1 MSLLAKLA
9 CNAAADLIE
18 CGSAALHPGICIE
31 VVTRLAVQAS
41 QEPRRVSADFLKFW
55 AGQTV
60 SNLGSSVTLFA
71 LPLLVFKLT
80 GSPLNLGATSATS
93 FLPYL
98 LFGLVIGAWV
108 DRVDRKRLMIATD
121 VARALLIAVIP
132 LLADAGQLRVGWIY
146 LVAFLQSTL
155 TIAFD
160 AAEFAAIPSLVASK
174 DDLVTANGRIQASYS
189 AAQVAG
195 PLLAGLLIAAISV
208 QQVFWLDALSFLL
221 SAASLA
227 MVRRRFNV
235 ARQGADGKE
244 SQGTGNRR
252 RAIFR
257 EVAEGLRYVL
267 GHPVLRSISA
277 MMAIINLLGSTVYA
291 QLVLFAKDRLA
302 ATDTQVGILYSAGSV
317 GVVGLSLAA
326 GRLRRRWPFSK
337 VALSALVL
345 DGLMT
350 VALSLTRW
358 YWLALLLWAANS
370 GLGILFNV
378 NTGSLRQQ
386 IVPNELLGRVISI
399 AGVLAWSAIPIGT
412 LLGGLAIEWT
422 GDVALVF
429 GVIGTLVVMVALA
442 FSLSPIGHAE
452 RYLEARS
459 EQSP

>member
-1 MSLLAKLA
+1 M
-9 CNAAADLIE
+9 
-18 CGSAALHPGICIE
+18 
-31 VVTRLAVQAS
+31 AVQTS
-41 QEPRRVSADFLKFW
+41 QEPQRRVSADFLKFW
-55 AGQTV
+55 CGQTV
-60 SNLGSSVTLFA
+60 SNLGSSVTIFA

-121 VARALLIAVIP
+121 IARALLIAVIP
-132 LLADAGQLRVGWIY
+132 VLADAGQLRVGWIY
-146 LVAFLQSTL
+146 VIAFLQSTL
-155 TIAFD
+155 TIGFD
-160 AAEFAAIPSLVASK
+160 AAEFAAIPSLVAST

-208 QQVFWLDALSFLL
+208 QQVFWLDSLSFLL
-221 SAASLA
+221 SAVSLA
-227 MVRRRFNV
+227 MVRRRFNL
-235 ARQGADGKE
+235 QPEGADGAASAE
-244 SQGTGNRR
+244 ASPGADGTGTQR

-257 EVAEGLRYVL
+257 EVADGLRYVL

-277 MMAIINLLGSTVYA
+277 MMAIINLLAGTVYA

-302 ATDTQVGILYSAGSV
+302 ATDTEVGILYSAGSI
-317 GVVGLSLAA
+317 GVVALSLTA
-326 GRLRRRWPFSK
+326 GWLRRRWPFSK
-337 VALSALVL
+337 VALTALVL
-345 DGLMT
+345 DGLLT
-350 VALSLTRW
+350 VGLSLTRW

-370 GLGILFNV
+370 GLGILFNI

-399 AGVLAWSAIPIGT
+399 AGVLAWSAIPVGA
-412 LLGGLAIEWT
+412 LLGALAIEWT

-429 GVIGTLVVMVALA
+429 GVIGALVVAVALA
-442 FSLSPIGHAE
+442 FSFSPIGHAE
-452 RYLEARS
+452 RYLPADS
-459 EQSP
+459 KQSG

>member
-1 MSLLAKLA
+1 LA
-9 CNAAADLIE
+9 CDA
-18 CGSAALHPGICIE
+18 GIE
-31 VVTRLAVQAS
+31 VVIGLAVQAD
-41 QEPRRVSADFLKFW
+41 QGPRRRVSADFLKFW

-60 SNLGSSVTLFA
+60 SNLGSSVTFFA

-80 GSPLNLGATSATS
+80 GSPLNLGATSATT

-108 DRVDRKRLMIATD
+108 DRVDRKRLMIASDLT
-121 VARALLIAVIP
+121 RALLIAVIP
-132 LLADAGQLRVGWIY
+132 LLADAGQLRIGWIY
-146 LVAFLQSTL
+146 VVALLQSTV

-160 AAEFAAIPSLVASK
+160 SAEFAAIPSLVESK
-174 DDLVTANGRIQASYS
+174 DDLVTANGRIQASYY

-195 PLLAGLLIAAISV
+195 PLLAGLLIAVISV
-208 QQVFWLDALSFLL
+208 QQVFWLDSLSFLL

-227 MVRRRFNV
+227 MVRRRFNLERD
-235 ARQGADGKE
+235 AEGEGP
-244 SQGTGNRR
+244 RR

-257 EVAEGLRYVL
+257 EVLEGLRYVL

-277 MMAIINLLGSTVYA
+277 MMAIINLIGSTVMA
-291 QLVLFAKDRLA
+291 QLVLFAKDRLD
-302 ATDTQVGILYSAGSV
+302 ATDTQVGVLFSAGSI
-317 GVVGLSLAA
+317 GVVALSLAA

-345 DGLMT
+345 DGLLT
-350 VALSLTRW
+350 VGLSFTRW
-358 YWLALLLWAANS
+358 YWLALPLWALSS
-370 GLGILFNV
+370 GLGILFNI

-422 GDVALVF
+422 GNVALVF
-429 GVIGTLVVMVALA
+429 GVIGALVVAVALA

-452 RYLEARS
+452 RYLEAPA
-459 EQSP
+459 EQSA

>member
-1 MSLLAKLA
+1 MPTSGV
-9 CNAAADLIE
+9 I
-18 CGSAALHPGICIE
+18 G
-31 VVTRLAVQAS
+31 LAVQAG
-41 QEPRRVSADFLKFW
+41 QEPRRRVSADFLRFW

-80 GSPLNLGATSATS
+80 GSPLSLGATSATS
-93 FLPYL
+93 FVPYL

-121 VARALLIAVIP
+121 VARALLIATIP

-146 LVAFLQSTL
+146 VIAFLQSTL

-160 AAEFAAIPSLVASK
+160 SAEFAAIPSLVNSK

-221 SAASLA
+221 SAGSLM

-235 ARQGADGKE
+235 DQEPDGEGAEAARPK
-244 SQGTGNRR
+244 R

-257 EVAEGLRYVL
+257 EVVEGLRYVL

-277 MMAIINLLGSTVYA
+277 MMAIINLLASTVFA
-291 QLVLFAKDRLA
+291 QLVLFAKDRLD
-302 ATDTQVGILYSAGSV
+302 ATDTQVGVLYSAGSL
-317 GVVGLSLAA
+317 GVVVLSLAA
-326 GRLRRRWPFSK
+326 GRLRRRWSFSK
-337 VALSALVL
+337 VALTALVL
-345 DGLMT
+345 DGLTT
-350 VALSLTRW
+350 VALSFTRW
-358 YWLALLLWAANS
+358 YWLALPLWALNA
-370 GLGILFNV
+370 GLGILFNI

-386 IVPNELLGRVISI
+386 IVPNEMLGRVISI
-399 AGVLAWSAIPIGT
+399 AGVLAWSAIPVGT
-412 LLGGLAIEWT
+412 LLGGLAIERT
-422 GDVALVF
+422 GNVALVF
-429 GVIGTLVVMVALA
+429 GVIGALVVAVALA
-442 FSLSPIGHAE
+442 FSLSPVGHAE
-452 RYLEARS
+452 RYLETPA
-459 EQSP
+459 EQSA